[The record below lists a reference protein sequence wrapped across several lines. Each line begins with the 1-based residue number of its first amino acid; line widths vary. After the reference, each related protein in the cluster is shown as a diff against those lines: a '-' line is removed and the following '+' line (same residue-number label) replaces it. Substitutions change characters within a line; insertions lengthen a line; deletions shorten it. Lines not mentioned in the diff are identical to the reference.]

1 MNYGYVMARK
11 RIEGSRINCISGYKL
26 IPERV
31 FQLEEDVVDGEVW
44 DNMKTRAWV
53 DHVDEYISFSPYRE

>member
-31 FQLEEDVVDGEVW
+31 FQLEEDVVDGE
-44 DNMKTRAWV
+44 M
-53 DHVDEYISFSPYRE
+53 